1 MIWWSLRLG
10 LLIGALF
17 AGALYALDASG
28 RLPRSDMSAASQ
40 GGSAATRPAA
50 EFGSELKIR
59 PSADGH
65 YYVDA
70 VVNSTR
76 VRFLVDTGATSIML
90 SPEDAARVGARPA
103 QHEYTRA
110 ANTANGVIRLAPVT
124 MREVRVGGFTTYDVE
139 ALVSQAPSHISLLG
153 MSFLKRLEG
162 WEVRGNQLYL
172 RW

>member
-17 AGALYALDASG
+17 VGALYTIDASG
-28 RLPRSDMSAASQ
+28 TLARRDMAAASQ
-40 GGSAATRPAA
+40 TGGAPARAAG

-70 VVNSTR
+70 VVNNTR
-76 VRFLVDTGATSIML
+76 VRFLVDTGATSILL

-103 QHEYTRA
+103 AHEYTRA

-124 MREVRVGGFTTYDVE
+124 MREIRVGGFTTYDVE
-139 ALVSQAPSHISLLG
+139 ALVSQAPSHVSLLG
-153 MSFLKRLEG
+153 MSFLKRLDG
-162 WEVRGNQLYL
+162 WEVRGNQLHL